1 MATLREI
8 KNRIKSIK
16 STQKIT
22 KAMEMMAASKM
33 KKAQQSALAGRPY
46 MQKLEEVINNL
57 VHLSDP
63 PLHHPLLDRQNLTP
77 AAKDENGKP
86 VIHSA
91 YILLTSNR
99 GLCGSFNSGVL
110 KKMIETLQ
118 NDPDE
123 RETIITLG
131 RKGRQTM
138 ERIGSNVIADFENIS
153 DKPTFLDTVGISRTI
168 IDEYLKGKLDKVY
181 FVYNHFYSTLS
192 QKPIVKQLLPI
203 SADLDK
209 LPKNFHTDYI
219 FEADKT
225 ELLDK
230 LLRRYLEM
238 SVYQTVLESVASE
251 HSARMMAMRTASDNA
266 KEIIARLT
274 LHYNK
279 ARQSKITTQ
288 ILEVVSGSVAQ

>member
-8 KNRIKSIK
+8 KTRIKSIK

-33 KKAQQSALAGRPY
+33 KKAQQTALAGRPY
-46 MQKLEEVINNL
+46 VQKLGDVINNL

-63 PLHHPLLDRQNLTP
+63 PLHHPLLDRQKVPGTV
-77 AAKDENGKP
+77 GR
-86 VIHSA
+86 SG

-99 GLCGSFNSGVL
+99 GLCGSFNSGIL

-118 NDPDE
+118 TDPDP
-123 RETIITLG
+123 RETVITVG
-131 RKGRQTM
+131 RKGRQVM
-138 ERIGSNVIADFENIS
+138 ERGGFNIVADFENLS
-153 DKPTFLDTVGISRTI
+153 DKPTFMDTIGISQTI
-168 IDEYLKGKLDKVY
+168 IEEYLNGKLDKV
-181 FVYNHFYSTLS
+181 FLVYNHFHSTLS
-192 QKPIVKQLLPI
+192 QKPVVKQLLPI
-203 SADLDK
+203 SGDLDQ
-209 LPKNFHTDYI
+209 LPQNFHTDYI
-219 FEADKT
+219 FEADKP

-230 LLRRYLEM
+230 LLRRYLEIA
-238 SVYQTVLESVASE
+238 VFQTVLESVASE

-266 KEIIARLT
+266 KDIIARLT

-288 ILEVVSGSVAQ
+288 ILEVVSGSVSQ

>member
-8 KNRIKSIK
+8 KLRIRSIK

-33 KKAQQSALAGRPY
+33 KKAQLMALAGRPY
-46 MQKLEEVINNL
+46 VQKLGEVINNL

-63 PLHHPLLDRQNLTP
+63 PLHHPLLDRQISTSEK
-77 AAKDENGKP
+77 KDPNRQPRLG
-86 VIHSA
+86 

-99 GLCGSFNSGVL
+99 GLCGSFNSSIL
-110 KKMIETLQ
+110 KKMIEVLQ
-118 NDPDE
+118 EGKNGHE
-123 RETIITLG
+123 VVITLG

-138 ERIGSNVIADFENIS
+138 ERLGFNIIADFEDLS
-153 DKPTFLDTVGISRTI
+153 AKPTFLDTVGISRTI
-168 IDEYLKGKLDKVY
+168 IDEYLSGNLDKV
-181 FVYNHFYSTLS
+181 FLVYNHFHSTLS
-192 QKPIVKQLLPI
+192 QKPVVKQLLPI
-203 SADLDK
+203 DADLER
-209 LPKNFHTDYI
+209 LPKNFKTDYI
-219 FEADKT
+219 FEANKP

-230 LLRRYLEM
+230 MLCRYLEIA
-238 SVYQTVLESVASE
+238 VYQTVLESVASE

-288 ILEVVSGSVAQ
+288 ILEVVSGSVSQ